1 MNYFD
6 IIVGIILLVAA
17 YKGFKRGLV
26 FELIS
31 IIGLV
36 IAIYGAFK
44 FSYMAESYLLAN
56 AKDIE
61 KFIPLLSFVI
71 VFLIILLVIILMGKI
86 MEKMINFTGLGIF
99 NKLAGVVFGVIKA
112 ALIVGIL
119 TGLLLRFE
127 PSVKIINDK
136 TKKNSVLYQP
146 VMLLVQTCKPIL
158 QDIYFEFKDK
168 IKPNNESEDVMA

>member
-6 IIVGIILLVAA
+6 IIAGVILLVAA

-31 IIGLV
+31 IVGLI

-44 FSYMAESYLLAN
+44 FSNMAESYLLEN

-61 KFIPLLSFVI
+61 KFVPLLSFII
-71 VFLIILLVIILMGKI
+71 VFLIILLVIMLMGKI
-86 MEKMINFTGLGIF
+86 MEKLIKFTGLGIF
-99 NKLAGVVFGVIKA
+99 NKLAGVAFGTVKA

-127 PSVKIINDK
+127 PTLKIISDE
-136 TKKNSVLYQP
+136 TKQNSVLYQP
-146 VMLLVQTCKPIL
+146 VMSLVQTCKPIL
-158 QDIYFEFKDK
+158 QDMYHEFKDK
-168 IKPNNESEDVMA
+168 IEPGKEIKDLKV